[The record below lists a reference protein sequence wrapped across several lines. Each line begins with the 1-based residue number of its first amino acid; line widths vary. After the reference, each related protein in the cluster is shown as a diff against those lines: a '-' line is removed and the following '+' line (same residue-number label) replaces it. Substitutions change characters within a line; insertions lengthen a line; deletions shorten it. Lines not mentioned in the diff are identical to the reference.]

1 MHQFITQ
8 CIEIFPNAA
17 KAYSEDILGLW
28 IIDSESIQ
36 YESSQF
42 KASQFKS
49 IVLHQHNHLIQRQ
62 LQQWWSVPL
71 FQSVA
76 RELQKL
82 ISRTESPLSLLSWY
96 PTMLWIHN
104 QGGARYQIILLED
117 EKFFCFSHVSLWL
130 SHLLRINFKLTV
142 FIFFVFWNINSQI
155 RDYQNQ
161 DWRDTIKV

>member
-1 MHQFITQ
+1 MHWNGFQCSKSLFIRHSRVKNQF
-8 CIEIFPNAA
+8 
-17 KAYSEDILGLW
+17 SM
-28 IIDSESIQ
+28 
-36 YESSQF
+36 
-42 KASQFKS
+42 
-49 IVLHQHNHLIQRQ
+49 NHLSINYFFTNTII
-62 LQQWWSVPL
+62 L
-71 FQSVA
+71 FSLNFSSDDQFLFFQFVA

-82 ISRTESPLSLLSWY
+82 ISRTESPLSLLPWY

-142 FIFFVFWNINSQI
+142 FIFFVFWNINSEI

-161 DWRDTIKV
+161 DWRDTINV